1 MNKRPP
7 AWLLPNLMSLDAP
20 LVALVWM
27 WMLARVMRVQHIEAS
42 SYLVLAG
49 GVWCVYVLD
58 RIRDVRSG
66 KHPIADEMPWRHH
79 FHWRYKGVLL
89 TAVAVVVA
97 VCAYISLFVL
107 SREMLV
113 LGLAALFL
121 VFCYWFISRF
131 DRGEVAY
138 AKNMVAGLTFAFG
151 VAGPSVISS
160 EPLPFVLDDV
170 FRPFSVVYDSGGG
183 VGYLTACFDALKVFV
198 VMVLAALQVVL
209 MSTHVL
215 LFALLFVMNIN
226 AIDLWEYSRRSDDP
240 LVKQESELSLSIGLI
255 TLVAGAVFAAAYV
268 VDEYSLPLC
277 YAVMVSAGLLQVIN
291 KIRGRFSIDALRVM
305 ADLALVVPI
314 PVAAWLA

>member
-7 AWLLPNLMSLDAP
+7 AWLLPNLLSLDAP

-27 WMLARVMRVQHIEAS
+27 WMLARVMRVQYIETS
-42 SYLVLAG
+42 SFVVLAG
-49 GVWCVYVLD
+49 GIWCVYVLD
-58 RIRDVRSG
+58 RIRDVRVG
-66 KHPIADEMPWRHH
+66 KHPIVDEMPWRHQ
-79 FHWRYKGVLL
+79 FHWRCKGGLL
-89 TAVAVVVA
+89 VAVGLVVLC
-97 VCAYISLFVL
+97 CAYMSLFVL

-121 VFCYWFISRF
+121 VACYWFVSRF

-138 AKNMVAGLTFAFG
+138 AKNMLAGLTFAFG
-151 VAGPSVISS
+151 VAGPIVISS

-170 FRPFSVVYDSGGG
+170 FRPFGRVYDSGGG
-183 VGYLTACFDALKVFV
+183 VGYLTALLESLKVFV
-198 VMVLAALQVVL
+198 VMVVAALQVVL
-209 MSTHVL
+209 MSMHVL
-215 LFALLFVMNIN
+215 LLALLFVMNIN

-277 YAVMVSAGLLQVIN
+277 YAVMVSAGLLQVLN
-291 KIRGRFSIDALRVM
+291 KVRSRFSIEALRVM
-305 ADLALVVPI
+305 ADLALII
-314 PVAAWLA
+314 PVPLVAWLA